1 MVSLLDIE
9 SATRQLSLK
18 EREELLVFLAKSLRE
33 ERAAQSPSPRRFSKE
48 EIESWIAEDEAD
60 MKSLRAEA

>member
-9 SATRQLSLK
+9 SATQQLSLK
-18 EREELLVFLAKSLRE
+18 EREELLVFLAESLRE
-33 ERAAQSPSPRRFSKE
+33 ARAAQCPTPRRFSKE